1 MNTGTRKTRQ
11 REAIRDAIAEAKVP
25 VSPREILDRA
35 SSNVDG
41 IGLATVYRTLKL
53 LVDAGEILAVDIPG
67 DTPRYELAGKGHH
80 HHFVCKGCQKVF
92 ELEGCCGHFS
102 ELTPK
107 GFSLEGHD
115 LTLFG
120 RCDACAKPGKKDKKL
135 DLCASGHCNH
145 PHHTHHPHHSH
156 SSHADT
162 HAHVGHS
169 DKIHTES
176 RAKRPAARA
185 KKK

>member
-1 MNTGTRKTRQ
+1 MNAGTRNTRQ
-11 REAIRDAIAEAKVP
+11 REAIRDAIADAKAP

-35 SSNVDG
+35 SSHVDG
-41 IGLATVYRTLKL
+41 LGLATVYRTLKL
-53 LVDAGEILAVDIPG
+53 LVDAGEILTVDIPG
-67 DTPRYELAGKGHH
+67 DTPRYELSGKGHH
-80 HHFVCKGCQKVF
+80 HHFVCKGCERVF

-120 RCDACAKPGKKDKKL
+120 RCATCMKQSKNGHSKDAKHDDCAT
-135 DLCASGHCNH
+135 GHCNH
-145 PHHTHHPHHSH
+145 PHHHHATS
-156 SSHADT
+156 ARQE
-162 HAHVGHS
+162 S
-169 DKIHTES
+169 DHGAES
-176 RAKRPAARA
+176 RSKRPQARA